1 MNDLE
6 RKLVEEAP
14 RASGANKTR
23 AAEALGITR
32 PGLIRML
39 WRLGQAK

>member
-1 MNDLE
+1 M
-6 RKLVEEAP
+6 EEAL
-14 RASGANKTR
+14 RASGGNKTR
-23 AAEALGITR
+23 AAETLGITR